1 MKVSLSWLQAYV
13 PLVAPVDQLAEKLT
27 MAGLEVDTIEDRFS
41 YLQTVK
47 VARVEMVR
55 PHPDADKL
63 KCCSLATGGN
73 QVDVV
78 CGAPNVAEGQY
89 VPLAIPGTVLPDGR
103 EITAAT
109 IRGVASA
116 GMICS
121 QAELEL
127 GSDHSGIWVLP
138 EDLPLGVSV
147 AEALKLGDHVLDID
161 LTPNRPDCL
170 SLIGVAREIAAFS
183 NQPLSLPE
191 VSTADDGQAIAAKTA
206 VAIEASDLCPRY
218 AARLIEDVS
227 VGPSPEWLQDRLRSV
242 GQRPINNI
250 VDITNFV
257 MLEMGQPLHAFD
269 FDNLAGQRI
278 VVRRANPGEVFITLD
293 NKERRLDEDMLM
305 ICDAEKPVAI
315 GGVMGGLNSEVEPA
329 TRQVLLESACFNPVS
344 IRKTAKQLGL
354 QTEASHRF
362 ERGVDPDGT
371 LVALNRAA
379 QLIAELGGGRL
390 VAGTI
395 DAHPGARPA
404 KAITLSVAATNRLL
418 GTQLDQ
424 PTISRLLSSIGIE
437 TQAVDTANDRITIS
451 PPSFRVD
458 LTQPEDLME
467 EVARTWG
474 YNAIP
479 TRMPHIAAGS
489 TRFVNP
495 LRPTKIRLRGLMTGQ
510 GFTETVNYSFISA
523 GAGDALLL
531 AADDPRRRT
540 VKILNPL
547 SEDQGVMRTTLIPGL
562 LETMERNLAQQ
573 MKNLKCFELGKVFTD
588 RGPDEQPH
596 EAEMLAGLWTGVRR
610 ETGWYGKPSACDFFD
625 IKGTVE
631 SLLEALQIEDV
642 AYRAPAPGEAPYLR
656 EDAAAAIVKH
666 DQPLGLLGELAP
678 EVAAGFNL
686 KQRVFVFE
694 LALARLQALIP
705 ERIEARPIPRF
716 PSIARDITLIVPH
729 ALAADAVCRHIRSSG
744 ETLVED
750 VRIFDV
756 FMGAPIPADKKSLS
770 IRVTYRSAESTLEDE
785 AVNTIHQ
792 RLSEQLL
799 EAFNAQLPT

>member
-1 MKVSLSWLQAYV
+1 MKVSLSWLEAYV
-13 PLVAPVDQLAEKLT
+13 PLVDRVDQLAEKLT
-27 MAGLEVDTIEDRFS
+27 MAGLEVDTIEDRFG
-41 YLQTVK
+41 YLQAVK
-47 VARVEMVR
+47 VAQVASVR

-63 KCCSLATGGN
+63 KCCTVSTGEN
-73 QVDVV
+73 QVEVV
-78 CGAPNVAEGQY
+78 CGAPNVAEGQR
-89 VPLAIPGTVLPDGR
+89 VPLASPGTVLPDGR
-103 EITAAT
+103 EIKSAT

-127 GSDHSGIWVLP
+127 STDHSGIWVLP
-138 EDLPLGVSV
+138 DDLPLGVSV
-147 AEALKLGDHVLDID
+147 AEALKLSDHILDID

-183 NQPLSLPE
+183 HQPLSLPE
-191 VSTADDGQAIAAKTA
+191 VSTADDGQAIASKTSVTIDA
-206 VAIEASDLCPRY
+206 PDLCPRY

-227 VGPSPEWLQDRLRSV
+227 VGPSPDWLQDRLRSV

-293 NKERRLDEDMLM
+293 NKERQLDGDMLM

-315 GGVMGGLNSEVEPA
+315 GGVMGGLNSEVEPT

-354 QTEASHRF
+354 HTEASHRF

-395 DAHPGARPA
+395 DAHPGAQPA
-404 KAITLSVAATNRLL
+404 KAITLGIAATNRLL
-418 GTQLDQ
+418 GTALDQ

-437 TQAVDTANDRITIS
+437 TQAVDTANDRITVS

-495 LRPTKIRLRGLMTGQ
+495 LRPTKNRLRVLMTGQ
-510 GFTETVNYSFISA
+510 GFTETVNYSFIRA
-523 GAGDALLL
+523 DAGDALLL
-531 AADDPRRRT
+531 EADDPRRRT

-573 MKNLKCFELGKVFTD
+573 MKNLRCFELGKVFTD

-631 SLLEALQIEDV
+631 SLLGALQIEDV
-642 AYRAPAPGEAPYLR
+642 AYRTPASGETPYLR
-656 EDAAAAIVKH
+656 EDAAAAVVH
-666 DQPLGLLGELAP
+666 NDQAIGFLGELIP
-678 EVAAGFNL
+678 EVAERFNL
-686 KQRVFVFE
+686 KQQVFVFE
-694 LALARLQALIP
+694 LVVERVHALIP
-705 ERIEARPIPRF
+705 ERIAARPIPKF

-729 ALAADAVCRHIRSSG
+729 ALAAETVCHHIRTSG

-785 AVNTIHQ
+785 AVNAIHQ
-792 RLSEQLL
+792 RMSEQLL
-799 EAFNAQLPT
+799 EAFHAQLPA